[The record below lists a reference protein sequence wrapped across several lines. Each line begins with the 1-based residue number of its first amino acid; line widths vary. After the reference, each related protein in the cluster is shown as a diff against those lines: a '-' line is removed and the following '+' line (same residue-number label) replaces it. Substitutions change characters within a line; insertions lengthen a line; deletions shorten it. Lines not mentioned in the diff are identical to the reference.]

1 MTESPFTFY
10 RDRDGTTS
18 RHVTTSEQAQ
28 RRTGADAEFAA
39 PGAARPMRFRKRE
52 RDLLIDEREAQANCR
67 PFGSVRNV
75 AALGEPT
82 EHERERALADA
93 EREKHHEQSAAPLK
107 LKPAPHKG
115 VRD

>member
-1 MTESPFTFY
+1 MTTVI
-10 RDRDGTTS
+10 DN
-18 RHVTTSEQAQ
+18 
-28 RRTGADAEFAA
+28 RR
-39 PGAARPMRFRKRE
+39 ARPMRFRERE
-52 RDLLIDEREAQANCR
+52 RDLVIGEREAQANCR

-75 AALGEPT
+75 APLGEPT

-115 VRD
+115 VRDPRAA